1 MRSFFSVLLAAV
13 ALFAEASG
21 TQAENAPSN
30 LGEAG
35 ILQPNTSC
43 PAATHLLIKCPPRDP
58 NVYLV
63 FERQKGK
70 VNNLEGGFVE
80 VVGVADLETCWPV
93 RLIRVRE
100 IQGIGKTTC
109 EVQP

>member
-30 LGEAG
+30 NGEWG

-43 PAATHLLIKCPPRDP
+43 PAATHLLIKCPPTEP

-63 FERQKGK
+63 FKSQKGK
-70 VNNLEGGFVE
+70 VNNLEGGWVE

-100 IQGIGKTTC
+100 IQRVGKRTC
-109 EVQP
+109 ESEP

>member
-21 TQAENAPSN
+21 TQAENAPSKH
-30 LGEAG
+30 GERG
-35 ILQPNTSC
+35 ILQPSTSC
-43 PAATHLLIKCPPRDP
+43 PAATHLLAKCPPDP

-63 FERQKGK
+63 FKRQKGE
-70 VNNLEGGFVE
+70 VNDLEGGWVE

-100 IQGIGKTTC
+100 IQRIGKRTC
-109 EVQP
+109 EIVP

>member
-1 MRSFFSVLLAAV
+1 MRNLVSVLLAAV
-13 ALFAEASG
+13 ALFAGASG
-21 TQAENAPSN
+21 MQAGNEPSN
-30 LGEAG
+30 AGGWG

-43 PAATHLLIKCPPRDP
+43 TAATHLLIKCPPMDP

-70 VNNLEGGFVE
+70 VNSLEGGFVE
-80 VVGVADLETCWPV
+80 VIGVADLEACWPV

-100 IQGIGKTTC
+100 IKPIGKTTC